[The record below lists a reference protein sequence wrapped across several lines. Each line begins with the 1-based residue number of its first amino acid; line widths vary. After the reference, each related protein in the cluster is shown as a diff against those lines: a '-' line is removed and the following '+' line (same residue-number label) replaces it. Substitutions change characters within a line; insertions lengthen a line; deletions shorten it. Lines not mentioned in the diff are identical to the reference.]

1 MNIVIMGGGRVGLNL
16 SSFLV
21 SDGHD
26 ITLIENNEDK
36 CHEIASQLDATVVC
50 GSGADINIL
59 EECDVEDADVFV
71 AATGNDESNLL
82 ACILVK
88 DMDVPK
94 VISRVTDPNHKEAFC
109 NVGIDTVI
117 NPELTAASYVEK
129 LIIQPKVSDLA
140 VLGKGD
146 AELLDFTLET
156 CDFIGKRIGDVSPT
170 DDYII
175 VAIYSD
181 GNVDVKQLTKF
192 NSKKEIIKHIKKI
205 DFTAPSFMWM
215 IYKLGIFTKKDF
227 DEFCPDG
234 IKNDSKKY
242 VDETIKRYN
251 LKKTI

>member
-26 ITLIENNEDK
+26 ITLIENNEIK
-36 CHEIASQLDATVVC
+36 CHEIASQLDATVIC

-181 GNVDVKQLTKF
+181 GNVVIPEPDMVLTEGLKISVLVKT
-192 NSKKEIIKHIKKI
+192 
-205 DFTAPSFMWM
+205 
-215 IYKLGIFTKKDF
+215 
-227 DEFCPDG
+227 EFIG
-234 IKNDSKKY
+234 KM
-242 VDETIKRYN
+242 
-251 LKKTI
+251 LKKVTKDIAVYENTPYFKSLGLNHIN